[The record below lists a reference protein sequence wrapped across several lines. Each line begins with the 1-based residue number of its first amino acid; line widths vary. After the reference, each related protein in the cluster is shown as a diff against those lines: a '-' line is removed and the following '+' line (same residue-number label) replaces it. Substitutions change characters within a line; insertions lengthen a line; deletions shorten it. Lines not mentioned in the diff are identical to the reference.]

1 MFRNKWF
8 HKSAPDPRKSLSGEI
23 ERTRNFAKTLR
34 PSDDQ
39 RLWTARYNNAPKYC
53 SKRSFPPQGPK
64 YLSLPDLTAQ
74 THHDHRDNCSDA
86 GISYFRHKLSPTPQE
101 TERESKHLV
110 ISKPL
115 NLHIRE
121 GRQRNAVSQPSKQQT
136 KHRQPRSK
144 KTSYKS
150 KERRLDSKSETRQ
163 QRICLV
169 FGED

>member
-1 MFRNKWF
+1 MF
-8 HKSAPDPRKSLSGEI
+8 S
-23 ERTRNFAKTLR
+23 
-34 PSDDQ
+34 Q
-39 RLWTARYNNAPKYC
+39 
-53 SKRSFPPQGPK
+53 
-64 YLSLPDLTAQ
+64 
-74 THHDHRDNCSDA
+74 RDNCSDA
-86 GISYFRHKLSPTPQE
+86 GISYFQHKLSPTPQE

-136 KHRQPRSK
+136 KHRQARSK

-150 KERRLDSKSETRQ
+150 KERRFDSKSETRQ